1 LRQVIHSAGV
11 RRFGEA
17 RAVAVRALIPVPAK
31 EYTPL
36 QKNVDTDTMEYAVV
50 QRPLSYRGEVLRE
63 FDRLVRESR
72 SAR

>member
-1 LRQVIHSAGV
+1 
-11 RRFGEA
+11 
-17 RAVAVRALIPVPAK
+17 VRALIPVPAK
-31 EYTPL
+31 EYTTL
-36 QKNVDTDTMEYAVV
+36 QKDVDTDTMEYAVV